1 MRFRRYL
8 LLFCNEFIMP
18 AIAGI
23 HDSSID
29 GNLLVFELLAFLL
42 PANPTIS
49 LPFLS
54 RDSLHSLLH
63 LLDTLDSAVLRCGF
77 PSFLWNDR

>member
-54 RDSLHSLLH
+54 RDSLQTLLR
-63 LLDTLDSAVLRCGF
+63 LLDTSDSAVLRCGF
-77 PSFLWNDR
+77 PSFFE